1 MIGQNMQG
9 SHVYRDTPG
18 YYDTLRATTQVSG
31 WAYNAARDTE
41 YDPAAKTVLAN
52 APPTW
57 SNNDLVANNSGST
70 GLLNMVENVTKGGL
84 VLWCFL
90 RVILQD

>member
-31 WAYNAARDTE
+31 WAYNAARNTK
-41 YDPAAKTVLAN
+41 YDPAA
-52 APPTW
+52 PPT
-57 SNNDLVANNSGST
+57 
-70 GLLNMVENVTKGGL
+70 
-84 VLWCFL
+84 
-90 RVILQD
+90 

>member
-41 YDPAAKTVLAN
+41 YDPAAPTASSGGKT
-52 APPTW
+52 PR
-57 SNNDLVANNSGST
+57 LVYASS
-70 GLLNMVENVTKGGL
+70 
-84 VLWCFL
+84 
-90 RVILQD
+90 